1 MIKDPRQYTHEYP
14 KSNVLIK
21 QALRVLNEECDFN
34 ELTLLIAN
42 ILKNEN
48 DALINVA
55 LNLSPSFAISN
66 IIWKA
71 LNAAINDIPEALSAH
86 IFAIPLVLVAGSK
99 TKTQLNGSLDVNR
112 LNEYFTQNQIFGNGV
127 DCFISGKLIDPIA
140 LAKIKPSQVYYWAR
154 NLKNANLWLPI
165 PLEGTPVPVLNEGV
179 FLRFLIGLSIVSNIP
194 GMGINQEAYR
204 NSSIGLMKLIGEE
217 LKNEAITLFPIPFP
231 PVYLSEAYPIGD
243 SKRKEIAITVAISNI
258 VRKIYEQ
265 NLTPIATLD
274 IENEALK
281 ISITCD
287 DPTYHET
294 SLWHLTK
301 FEDYQEHLTVLTA
314 LLQDMQVEYSYVS

>member
-1 MIKDPRQYTHEYP
+1 MIKDPRQYTLEYP
-14 KSNVLIK
+14 QSNVLIK
-21 QALRVLNEECDFN
+21 QAQRVLKKECDFY
-34 ELTLLIAN
+34 ELKLLISN

-55 LNLSPSFAISN
+55 LNLSPSFAVSN

-71 LNAAINDIPEALSAH
+71 LNAAINDIPETLNAH

-99 TKTQLNGSLDVNR
+99 TKTQLNGNLEVNR
-112 LNEYFTQNQIFGNGV
+112 LNEYFTQNLIFENGV
-127 DCFISGKLIDPIA
+127 DCFISGKLIDPMA
-140 LAKIKPSQVYYWAR
+140 LAKIKPSQVYYWVR

-165 PLEGTPVPVLNEGV
+165 PLEGTPIPVLNEGV
-179 FLRFLIGLSIVSNIP
+179 FLRFLIGLSVN
-194 GMGINQEAYR
+194 GDINQEAYR
-204 NSSIGLMKLIGEE
+204 NASIGLMKLIGEE
-217 LKNEAITLFPIPFP
+217 LKNEAVTLFPIPFA

-258 VRKIYEQ
+258 VRKIHEQ
-265 NLTPIATLD
+265 NLTPIAILG

-281 ISITCD
+281 ISITCG
-287 DPTYHET
+287 DPAYHET

-301 FEDYQEHLTVLTA
+301 FEDYQEPLTVLTN
-314 LLQDMQVEYSYVS
+314 LLQDMRVEYSYAT